1 MKKNPDNI
9 PSTIYVVELTKY
21 ILITRFPVEHCIYP
35 CYRFDSQI
43 KDAFKAAD
51 VIGYEQNKRV
61 VNAVD
66 YLINDP
72 YIYDPRVAR
81 TLCARIKIQEREN
94 DHDEETDSIFHVH
107 PRGIR
112 YE

>member
-9 PSTIYVVELTKY
+9 PSTIFVVELSRY
-21 ILITRFPVEHCIYP
+21 ILITRFQVQDCVFP
-35 CYRFDSQI
+35 CYRFDDQVNEAF
-43 KDAFKAAD
+43 DAAHT
-51 VIGYEQNKRV
+51 IGLEQNKKV

-66 YLINDP
+66 YYVHDP
-72 YIYDPRVAR
+72 YVYDPRVKEHLAR
-81 TLCARIKIQEREN
+81 KKAKQEREN
-94 DHDEETDSIFHVH
+94 QHDEETDAIFHVH

>member
-9 PSTIYVVELTKY
+9 PSAIFVVELSKY
-21 ILITRFPVEHCIYP
+21 ILVTRFPVEECIFP
-35 CYRFDSQI
+35 CYRFDNQI
-43 KDAFKAAD
+43 DEAFNAAYT
-51 VIGYEQNKRV
+51 IGLEQNKRV

-66 YLINDP
+66 YLIQDP
-72 YIYDPRVAR
+72 YVYDPRVKQHLAR
-81 TLCARIKIQEREN
+81 KQRKQEREN
-94 DHDEETDSIFHVH
+94 PHDEETDAVFHVH